1 MMELLQKLFSVDNR
15 KRTMMMRRRMSAID
29 GERAHGGKF
38 DMSVTYRTKYKWY
51 LRDVHS
57 RHAGR
62 SYLSLHSPVSV
73 RRSSVQI
80 IAMLQIML
88 VRSTIS

>member
-1 MMELLQKLFSVDNR
+1 MM
-15 KRTMMMRRRMSAID
+15 RRMSAIEGD
-29 GERAHGGKF
+29 GAFFGDGKF
-38 DMSVTYRTKYKWY
+38 DMGVAYSTTYKWY

-62 SYLSLHSPVSV
+62 SWLSLHSPVSA